1 MSWSRRRR
9 RQHCGI
15 DLGAGR
21 ALDAGPQGMV
31 KACVEGI
38 LSVGNADRDNANREA
53 MVGSEAMCGISGEE
67 EHERA

>member
-1 MSWSRRRR
+1 
-9 RQHCGI
+9 
-15 DLGAGR
+15 
-21 ALDAGPQGMV
+21 MV